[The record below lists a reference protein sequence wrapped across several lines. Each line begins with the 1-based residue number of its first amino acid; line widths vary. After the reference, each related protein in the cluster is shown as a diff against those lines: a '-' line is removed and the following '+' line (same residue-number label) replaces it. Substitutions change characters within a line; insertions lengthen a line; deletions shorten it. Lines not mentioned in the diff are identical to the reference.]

1 MAVGIGRRQFISA
14 LGGAALGWPFT
25 ARAQQPRRIGILMN
39 ADPTDKLHQ
48 SLLETFVQGLHN
60 LGWIEAQ
67 NLHIELRWTGGD
79 AERARSA
86 ATELLQLSPDLIF
99 SSSTAN
105 LSALLKQGPTMPIV
119 FIQVSDPVAQGFVSN
134 LAHPGGNITG
144 FTAFEVSMGG
154 KWVDLLKQMAPG
166 LKRVALVFNP
176 ETSPQSKFFVDAVE
190 AAAPSFGVEVAVG
203 HFHDEAGIESA
214 IETLSRQPD
223 TGLLF
228 TPDSFGELHSKLI
241 VEIVARHRLPAIYVE
256 GNYLEDG
263 GLMSYGQNF
272 DEQFRQAA
280 SYVDRILKGA
290 KPGDLPIQL
299 PTKFKLVIN
308 LTAAKALG
316 LTVPPS
322 LLALADEVIE

>member
-1 MAVGIGRRQFISA
+1 MRRRAFISL
-14 LGGAALGWPFT
+14 LGGAAATWPLV

-39 ADPTDKLHQ
+39 TDATDKLHR
-48 SLLETFVQGLHN
+48 SYLESFVGGLRN

-67 NLHIELRWTGGD
+67 NLRIELRWTEGD
-79 AERARSA
+79 AERARTA
-86 ATELLQLSPDLIF
+86 ATELLQLSPDVILA
-99 SSSTAN
+99 SSTRN

-119 FIQVSDPVAQGFVSN
+119 FIQVTDPVAQGFVSS

-144 FTAFEVSMGG
+144 FIAFEAAMGG
-154 KWVDLLKQMAPG
+154 KWVDLLKQMAPN

-176 ETSPQSKFFVDAVE
+176 EASPQSKFFVDSVK
-190 AAAPSFGVEVAVG
+190 AAAPSFAVEVAVAPVRE
-203 HFHDEAGIESA
+203 DADIESA
-214 IETLSRQPD
+214 IATLSRQPD
-223 TGLLF
+223 TGLIF
-228 TPDSFGELHSKLI
+228 PPDGFMELRSKLI

-256 GNYLEDG
+256 GNFLEDG
-263 GLMSYGQNF
+263 GLMSYDQNF

-280 SYVDRILKGA
+280 SYVDRILRGA
-290 KPGDLPIQL
+290 KSGDLPIQL
-299 PTKFKLVIN
+299 PTKFKLAVN

>member
-1 MAVGIGRRQFISA
+1 
-14 LGGAALGWPFT
+14 
-25 ARAQQPRRIGILMN
+25 MN
-39 ADPTDKLHQ
+39 ADATSKLQQ
-48 SLLETFVQGLHN
+48 SYLESFVQGLRN
-60 LGWIEAQ
+60 LGWIETQ
-67 NLHIELRWTGGD
+67 NLRIELRWTGGD

-154 KWVDLLKQMAPG
+154 KWVDLLKQMAPS

-176 ETSPQSKFFVDAVE
+176 ETSPQNKFFLSSVE
-190 AAAPSFGVEVAVG
+190 AAAPSFGVAVAAARLQ
-203 HFHDEAGIESA
+203 DDAGIEPA

-223 TGLLF
+223 TGLIF
-228 TPDSFGELHSKLI
+228 PPDTFMQMRSKRI
-241 VEIVARHRLPAIYVE
+241 VEIVARYRLPALYVE
-256 GNYLEDG
+256 GDYLEDG
-263 GLMSYGQNF
+263 GLMSYSQNF

-280 SYVDRILKGA
+280 SYVDCILKGA

-308 LTAAKALG
+308 LTAAKALD